1 MQNED
6 MLKVLVMKVTKNLK
20 KELFVHVIFQPE
32 EVLLLCETL
41 DLLQGT
47 GLLLQVNFLFAE
59 QLKDFSISVTVSKI
73 GKLAFTDV
81 IMFRESE

>member
-20 KELFVHVIFQPE
+20 KELFIHVIFQPE

-47 GLLLQVNFLFAE
+47 CLLLQMNFFFAE
-59 QLKDFSISVTVSKI
+59 QLNFV
-73 GKLAFTDV
+73 
-81 IMFRESE
+81 R

>member
-1 MQNED
+1 MQKED

-20 KELFVHVIFQPE
+20 KELFIRVIFQPE

-47 GLLLQVNFLFAE
+47 GLLFHVNFLFAE
-59 QLKDFSISVTVSKI
+59 QLKDF
-73 GKLAFTDV
+73 
-81 IMFRESE
+81 R

>member
-20 KELFVHVIFQPE
+20 KELFIHVIFQPE

-41 DLLQGT
+41 DLFQGT
-47 GLLLQVNFLFAE
+47 CLLLQMDFFFAE
-59 QLKDFSISVTVSKI
+59 QLNFSQ
-73 GKLAFTDV
+73 
-81 IMFRESE
+81 

>member
-1 MQNED
+1 MQKED

-20 KELFVHVIFQPE
+20 KELFIHVIFQPE

-47 GLLLQVNFLFAE
+47 GLLFQVNFLFAE

-73 GKLAFTDV
+73 GETCLH
-81 IMFRESE
+81 